1 MARGVAFRWVLSR
14 ISALFIVASLL
25 VGVAAAQQTITGVT
39 ANGALYRFIVP
50 SPWNGQLVVCA
61 HGAVP
66 TGAPIALPNN
76 SLEVQM
82 FAALASQGFAIAMSS
97 YAENGWAEKNGAQTT
112 HQLLGLFTSRISAPT
127 RTYLAGT
134 SLGGLIAVDLV
145 ERFPD
150 QYDGALALCGVVGGA
165 TLQFQHEGDGR
176 VLFDYFFPGVLPG
189 DLLHTPNLDFSP
201 GSPSFTAAAI
211 ALSIG
216 LGTPGQPT
224 LQFANV
230 AGLPGST
237 PDEIVFSGITLVG
250 DSLGFNELLQRT
262 HGHNFYDNTGT
273 VYSGSADDIALND
286 GVQRFSATPAG
297 LSYVAKY
304 YTPTGHL
311 RIPMLTLH
319 TTQDPTVS
327 FSQEHAYADV
337 VAAAGASQLLVQQ
350 FVTRYGHCN
359 LKPEEI
365 LDSFQDLLLW
375 VKFDITPPGGD
386 VTVP

>member
-1 MARGVAFRWVLSR
+1 MAHAVTLRWVLSR

-25 VGVAAAQQTITGVT
+25 VGVAGAQQTITGVT
-39 ANGALYRFIVP
+39 ANGALYQFIVP
-50 SPWNGQLVVCA
+50 SPWNGQLVIYA

-66 TGAPIALPNN
+66 AGAPIALPNN
-76 SLEVQM
+76 SLELQM
-82 FAALASQGFAIAMSS
+82 FAALANQGFALAMSS

-127 RTYLAGT
+127 RAYLAGT
-134 SLGGLIAVDLV
+134 SLGGLVVVDLA

-150 QYDGALALCGVVGGA
+150 QYDGALALCSIVGGA
-165 TLQFQHEGDGR
+165 PLEFQYEGDGR

-201 GSPSFTAAAI
+201 GSPTFTAVAN

-216 LGTPGQPT
+216 LIAPGQPT

-237 PDEIVFSGITLVG
+237 LDEIVFSGITVVG
-250 DSLGFNELLQRT
+250 DSLGFNDLLQRT
-262 HGHNFYDNTGT
+262 HGHNSYDNTAT
-273 VYSGSADDIALND
+273 VYSGSADDAALNA
-286 GVQRFSATPAG
+286 GVERFTATPAG
-297 LSYVAKY
+297 LNYVAKY
-304 YTPTGHL
+304 YTPTGQL
-311 RIPMLTLH
+311 GIPILTLH
-319 TTQDPTVS
+319 TTQDPAVA
-327 FSQEHAYADV
+327 FSQEQAYAAT
-337 VAAAGASQLLVQQ
+337 VAAAGASQFLVQQ
-350 FVTRYGHCN
+350 SVNRYGHCN

-365 LDSFQDLLLW
+365 LNSFQGLLLW
-375 VKFDITPPGGD
+375 VNFGITPPGGD